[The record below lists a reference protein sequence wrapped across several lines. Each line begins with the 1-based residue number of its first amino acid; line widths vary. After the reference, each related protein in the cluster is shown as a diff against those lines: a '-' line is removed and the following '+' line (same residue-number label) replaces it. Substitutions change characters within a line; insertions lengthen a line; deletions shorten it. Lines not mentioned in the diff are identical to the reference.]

1 MIPASDHD
9 LLILTTRGDDA
20 AARDLWERWGAR
32 LTAFAAVL
40 LRHDGGHAAAGDVV
54 QGVFCRIL
62 SADRAG
68 IAAIQDVGSWLAR
81 AVRNEALN
89 HIRSSARRRAHT
101 AAVAAPVRGEGE
113 GFDDIREALAALP
126 EALREI
132 VLLKHAAGL
141 TFDQIALALDDNRN
155 TIASR
160 YAKAVRLMREFAGA
174 PQRERQEVRV

>member
-1 MIPASDHD
+1 MNSGSDHD

-20 AARDLWERWGAR
+20 AARELWDRWGAR

-40 LRHDGGHAAAGDVV
+40 LRHDGGHAAAADVV

-62 SADRAG
+62 TTDRAA
-68 IAAIQDVGSWLAR
+68 IAAIRDVGSWLAR

-89 HIRSSARRRAHT
+89 HIRASERRRAHT
-101 AAVAAPVRGEGE
+101 AAATASRRGAGE
-113 GFDDIREALAALP
+113 AFDDIREALAALP

-132 VLLKHAAGL
+132 VLLRHAAGL

-160 YAKAVRLMREFAGA
+160 YAKAVKLMREFAAA